1 MTGPAAE
8 KPRQPVSS
16 ECSLDGGG
24 VQCEPRLTAQGW
36 SEHETLSWAGKGTH
50 LMAALLTRQ
59 GRRGIWGIGL
69 PGGIP
74 VTARVGVLR
83 TPGLSATDDV
93 LREASTVTRLTEG
106 ARLEQRVSP
115 LTHKF
120 PRRRWGAVL
129 SPEKTGEEAGHKKSH
144 VENGPL

>member
-8 KPRQPVSS
+8 KPQQPVSS

-24 VQCEPRLTAQGW
+24 VQCEPHLTAQGW
-36 SEHETLSWAGKGTH
+36 SERETLSWSGKGTH

-59 GRRGIWGIGL
+59 GREEVFGE
-69 PGGIP
+69 
-74 VTARVGVLR
+74 
-83 TPGLSATDDV
+83 SACPAEFHLQLV
-93 LREASTVTRLTEG
+93 WVSSGPQGSVTRITEG
-106 ARLEQRVSP
+106 ACLEQLVSP

-120 PRRRWGAVL
+120 PSRRWGAVL